1 MKKPVLF
8 IVMFCV
14 FILSGAMVFGQ
25 QPLQVMT
32 ITPSMTDA
40 YNQLTPEQ
48 QKAMQEELAKT
59 GGVLTPEALVAL
71 RMRPEFAGLKPEDI
85 ARGKELLEKQEGVT
99 TKALEMAQP
108 MKPEAVKIE
117 PISPVA
123 QKKIIGERAKVPS
136 PFERAWNVAK
146 YQDISRDLKSF
157 GYEFFQEA
165 AIRVVTDTKNI
176 PVPLKYVIG
185 PGDQI
190 KLMLWG
196 RVNAQYDLTVDRDGK
211 IAVPQIG
218 PLYVAGMTFEQMSK
232 YLIKQSEQIV
242 GTNIDISMGS
252 LKTISIY
259 VLGDVR
265 MPGSYTIGSFATI
278 TDALLAAGGP
288 SGIGS
293 MRKVQLRRK
302 DKLITTFDLYDLL
315 LKGDKSKDLTL
326 QAGDIVFVPVSG
338 PVVGIAGAVKRPAIY
353 ELKDHFDLQNLFD
366 MAGGIIPS
374 AYTQQIQVERI
385 VKAQRQIVVDIND
398 KNLDKARQ
406 FQLQDVDL
414 VKVFSIVDNLANVMI
429 TAFGN
434 IKKPGTYEFK
444 PGMKIRDVI
453 KGTDDLLPET
463 YFGYALI
470 KRKTPPALE
479 TVLVPFNLTKL
490 LLEND
495 PASNLALQARDQ
507 IYIFSKWFFQDRPYV
522 TIEGEIRGECNITQ
536 DIQKDLKKD
545 ESTMPIQG
553 VQKDLEKD
561 AYAKFAQDMKTIED
575 EMIRAKEYDLAGM
588 VRNIGDELKNYHR
601 VDSANIRILQDKLSK
616 IGRQDFAEQMRQ
628 LENRLKNS
636 CKLPLSDNTR
646 VKDIILNAGGL
657 TETAYLDRG
666 EIIRVTLGR
675 IYQTLYFNIN
685 GAMASDP
692 QDNLPLQNED
702 RIVIHSVW
710 EQVYKKSVAIDGE
723 VTRPGSYQY
732 TDQMTVRDLIFKS
745 GNIMES
751 AYVEEAEISSII
763 VEGRESLKTE
773 RKIINLRK
781 ALEGDPTNNVTLK
794 PNDRLFVKRIPNWG
808 VQKIVSVIGEV
819 RFPGRY
825 VIHKGEK
832 LSTLLERVGGF
843 TPEAYLRGA
852 VFTRQSVK
860 QLQQQGLEDMAK
872 RLERDLMVQSS
883 TVVSTALSAEEIKAN
898 ELQAIQKRAF
908 IESLKQLKATGRMMI
923 RLANIRLLKGSE
935 YDIELEEGDTLDIP
949 QINKVINVLGSV
961 MSPGSYVYLNNY
973 TYKDY
978 IDMAGGYT
986 SYADASKTFVLKVDG
1001 SARRLDRGFLNWSDS
1016 GSRWEMAGFGQETK
1030 AIEPGDVIIVPEQFD
1045 QIAWLRTVR
1054 DISQI
1059 LMNTAVVAGVVIKLF

>member
-1 MKKPVLF
+1 
-8 IVMFCV
+8 
-14 FILSGAMVFGQ
+14 
-25 QPLQVMT
+25 
-32 ITPSMTDA
+32 
-40 YNQLTPEQ
+40 
-48 QKAMQEELAKT
+48 
-59 GGVLTPEALVAL
+59 
-71 RMRPEFAGLKPEDI
+71 
-85 ARGKELLEKQEGVT
+85 
-99 TKALEMAQP
+99 
-108 MKPEAVKIE
+108 
-117 PISPVA
+117 
-123 QKKIIGERAKVPS
+123 
-136 PFERAWNVAK
+136 
-146 YQDISRDLKSF
+146 
-157 GYEFFQEA
+157 
-165 AIRVVTDTKNI
+165 
-176 PVPLKYVIG
+176 
-185 PGDQI
+185 
-190 KLMLWG
+190 
-196 RVNAQYDLTVDRDGK
+196 
-211 IAVPQIG
+211 
-218 PLYVAGMTFEQMSK
+218 
-232 YLIKQSEQIV
+232 
-242 GTNIDISMGS
+242 
-252 LKTISIY
+252 
-259 VLGDVR
+259 
-265 MPGSYTIGSFATI
+265 
-278 TDALLAAGGP
+278 
-288 SGIGS
+288 
-293 MRKVQLRRK
+293 
-302 DKLITTFDLYDLL
+302 
-315 LKGDKSKDLTL
+315 
-326 QAGDIVFVPVSG
+326 
-338 PVVGIAGAVKRPAIY
+338 
-353 ELKDHFDLQNLFD
+353 
-366 MAGGIIPS
+366 
-374 AYTQQIQVERI
+374 
-385 VKAQRQIVVDIND
+385 
-398 KNLDKARQ
+398 
-406 FQLQDVDL
+406 
-414 VKVFSIVDNLANVMI
+414 
-429 TAFGN
+429 
-434 IKKPGTYEFK
+434 
-444 PGMKIRDVI
+444 
-453 KGTDDLLPET
+453 
-463 YFGYALI
+463 
-470 KRKTPPALE
+470 
-479 TVLVPFNLTKL
+479 
-490 LLEND
+490 
-495 PASNLALQARDQ
+495 
-507 IYIFSKWFFQDRPYV
+507 
-522 TIEGEIRGECNITQ
+522 
-536 DIQKDLKKD
+536 
-545 ESTMPIQG
+545 MPIQG